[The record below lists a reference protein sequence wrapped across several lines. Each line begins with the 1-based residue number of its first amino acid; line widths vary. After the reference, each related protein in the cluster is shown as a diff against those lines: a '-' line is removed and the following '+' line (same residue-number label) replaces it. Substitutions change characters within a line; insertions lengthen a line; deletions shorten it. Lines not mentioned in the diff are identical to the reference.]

1 MKAMIYGVPKLLNKH
16 VILKNYIRKFMP
28 FGGMKENFFSA
39 NSRYEI
45 RDSSVF
51 VLLGSA
57 EAKTILE
64 KHGKS
69 LEA

>member
-51 VLLGSA
+51 VL
-57 EAKTILE
+57 
-64 KHGKS
+64 
-69 LEA
+69 